1 MKSVDKLKNL
11 FENPPVEYRTAPL
24 WVWNGDM
31 TEGEIEK
38 SLEEL
43 KSHGFGGAFVHPR
56 PGMRVSY
63 LDEKWFQSW
72 GTALE
77 KAKALGMKLNIYDE
91 NSYPSGFG
99 GGHVSAALPDCLA
112 ESVEYHVVDAKDM
125 DFVDEKD
132 SWIGNKELI
141 GAYACDRGEGKM
153 ILREEVT
160 DLPRSQW
167 KGKGSCFALV
177 KQQPSQTEGWLAG
190 FANVD
195 LLRPEVT
202 EKFLEIVYDGY
213 AKHFGKDFGD
223 TIQAIFTDEPSMS
236 GSSVYGRDGVVNLPL
251 NHWFGYEFQK
261 RKGYSI
267 MGCIPALFEDWEHL
281 DNRKIRHDY
290 YEVVQELWT
299 ENFLMPIQEWSRK
312 HHLSFTGH
320 FMEDG
325 WPKPFYAVVAPGVM
339 SSYEYQDWPGIDLLL
354 TGRLKGQAW
363 EVQQISML
371 EVMSAA
377 HQFGKERV
385 FCEAYGAGGYDSG
398 LEDYKRIGDYL
409 FVNGVNYINPHL
421 TYTSYIGARKRD
433 HPQSFDWRQSWW
445 EEFTQ
450 LNDYLGRLSAV
461 LSQGE
466 SEERVLVINPTMT
479 GYIYPRNEDSS
490 QLVYNEMTKEPDMWG
505 YLHMVQELR
514 RRQWDMNLGDEVIIK
529 RHGKAAKGKLEI
541 VKQKYEV
548 VILHQCMEN
557 LLPSTISL
565 LKEYMGQGGKV
576 LSVGKPGPYL
586 AGEEMR
592 EVYEALCASPM
603 FLEFSTEGQ
612 LVEFLDKEYNKHFT
626 TKEILPIG
634 MESIRREYRD
644 GQELYFFTNHSGQ
657 DICTE
662 AEFDGYGIEK
672 WEPWTGKT
680 QPWIAGDG
688 EGKICMP
695 LELKQG
701 ESLLICVYRKAAFN
715 RGQDEGER
723 QEGTALDWWMK
734 QSSSLSAPPC
744 HYPADRDLTT
754 EIFEMDKIYPEEK
767 NVWPLEYCDF
777 YIDGEVYKDCS
788 VISAGYKLFRKR
800 GFLANPWDNEVQY
813 KTRTYERNRFYPKGS
828 GFAAVYHFRVDK
840 GFCPKTVELAVEY
853 GGRYEISING
863 HPASEKVQEYFL
875 DGLIE
880 SYEIAPWVMEGE
892 NEIRIEAKTF
902 DVELELEPVT
912 LRGDFGVYADG
923 GEWVM
928 KAAGPLKQGSWKSQ
942 GYPFYYGAMLYE
954 GIVSYSGEEYVELS
968 VPKEEATAVS
978 IRIGG
983 ENRGNINLNGVH
995 GKEITKWLA
1004 QGDNRVA
1011 IRVCGSMKNY
1021 IGPHFDPA
1029 RPRRTAWPDMWRKAP
1044 KQGHPSPEDY
1054 DLINY
1059 GLTGEVELRR
1069 KAGKG

>member
-1 MKSVDKLKNL
+1 MEGIKEWKDM
-11 FENPPVEYRTAPL
+11 FENPPAEYRTAPL

-31 TEGEIEK
+31 TDDEIGK

-63 LDEKWFQSW
+63 LDENWFRTW
-72 GTALE
+72 GKALE
-77 KAKALGMKLNIYDE
+77 KAKELGMKLNIYDE

-99 GGHVSAALPDCLA
+99 GGHVSAELPDCLA
-112 ESVEYHVVDAKDM
+112 ESVEYQVVDAQDM

-132 SWIGNKELI
+132 SWIGNKDLI
-141 GAYACDRGEGKM
+141 AAYACERGEGKM

-160 DLPRSQW
+160 DLPRSKW

-213 AKHFGKDFGD
+213 AKHFQGDFGD

-236 GSSVYGRDGVVNLPL
+236 GSSVYGRDGAVNLPL

-261 RKGYSI
+261 RKGNSI
-267 MGCIPALFEDWEHL
+267 MNCIPALFEDWEHL
-281 DNRKIRHDY
+281 DNRKIRFDY
-290 YEVVQELWT
+290 YEVMQELWT

-312 HHLSFTGH
+312 HRLPFTGH

-325 WPKPFYAVVAPGVM
+325 WPKPFYAVAAPGVM

-354 TGRLKGQAW
+354 TGRLKEQAW

-466 SEERVLVINPTMT
+466 SRERVLVINPTMT
-479 GYIYPRNEDSS
+479 GYLYPRNEDSS
-490 QLVYNEMTKEPDMWG
+490 QLVYNEMAKEPDMWG
-505 YLHMVQELR
+505 YLPMIQELR
-514 RRQWDMNLGDEVIIK
+514 RRQWDMNLGDEVIMK
-529 RHGKAAKGKLEI
+529 RHGKALEGKLEI

-557 LLPSTISL
+557 LLPSTIAL

-576 LSVGKPGPYL
+576 LSVGKPGPYV
-586 AGEEMR
+586 AGEEKR
-592 EVYEALCASPM
+592 ELYEELFASPM
-603 FLEFSTEGQ
+603 FLEFSAEEQ
-612 LVEFLDKEYNKHFT
+612 LLEYLDREYARYFT
-626 TKEILPIG
+626 TKELLPIG
-634 MESIRREYRD
+634 AESIRRVYGD
-644 GQELYFFTNHSGQ
+644 GRELYFFTNHSGQ

-662 AEFDGYGIEK
+662 AEFKGYGIEK

-680 QPWIAGDG
+680 EPWIMGDG
-688 EGKICMP
+688 EGKLCMP

-701 ESLLICVYRKAAFN
+701 ESLLICVYQDAAWVGL
-715 RGQDEGER
+715 GQDGKG
-723 QEGTALDWWMK
+723 QESK
-734 QSSSLSAPPC
+734 QDGKPL
-744 HYPADRDLTT
+744 PADKEPTT
-754 EIFEMDKIYPEEK
+754 EVFEINKIYPEEK

-777 YIDGEVYKDCS
+777 HIDGEVYKDCS

-800 GFLANPWDNEVQY
+800 GFLANPWDNEVQF
-813 KTRTYERNRFYPKGS
+813 KTRTYERNRFYPEGS
-828 GFAAVYHFRVDK
+828 GFAAVYHFRVAK
-840 GFCPKTVELAVEY
+840 GFQPETVELAVEY
-853 GGRYEISING
+853 GGRYEISVNG
-863 HPASEKVQEYFL
+863 HPVSERVEEYFL
-875 DGLIE
+875 DELIE
-880 SYEIAPWVMEGE
+880 SYEIAPWVKEGD
-892 NEIRIEAKTF
+892 NEIRIEAKKF

-912 LRGDFGVYADG
+912 LRGFFGVYADG
-923 GEWVM
+923 AEWVM
-928 KAAGPLKQGSWKSQ
+928 KEAEPLKQGSWKGQ

-954 GIVSYSGEEYVELS
+954 GNIAYNGEESVEIW
-968 VPKEEATAVS
+968 VPREEATAVS
-978 IRIGG
+978 VRIEG
-983 ENRGNINLNGVH
+983 ENRGNMNLNGVH
-995 GKEITKWLA
+995 GKEIAKWLK
-1004 QGDNRVA
+1004 QGDNPVA

-1021 IGPHFDPA
+1021 IGPHFDPEH
-1029 RPRRTAWPDMWRKAP
+1029 PRRTAWPDMWRKAP
-1044 KQGHPSPEDY
+1044 KQGHPLPEDY
-1054 DLINY
+1054 DLIDY
-1059 GLTGEVELRR
+1059 GLTGKVEIRR
-1069 KAGKG
+1069 KG